1 MMPPWSAFSGL
12 HNSSLFTFDKGFC
25 GLIFQFAMVRWL
37 PPPLQPELL
46 LGFALRDSAVWRPRQ
61 GRRAR
66 GAARSRVGP
75 PESVAP
81 AAPSDPER
89 R

>member
-1 MMPPWSAFSGL
+1 MRKNYTTSQRVMSVYLLWRVYCGITLLPG
-12 HNSSLFTFDKGFC
+12 SLATPSVT
-25 GLIFQFAMVRWL
+25 AWA
-37 PPPLQPELL
+37 L
-46 LGFALRDSAVWRPRQ
+46 LGFALRDSAAVRPRHTR
-61 GRRAR
+61 GAHE

-75 PESVAP
+75 REYVAP

>member
-1 MMPPWSAFSGL
+1 MFATDDAPARQL
-12 HNSSLFTFDKGFC
+12 EYIYLYSS
-25 GLIFQFAMVRWL
+25 QNAQWFAGYPRCRL
-37 PPPLQPELL
+37 AL
-46 LGFALRDSAVWRPRQ
+46 LGFALRDSAAVRPRHTR
-61 GRRAR
+61 GAHE

-75 PESVAP
+75 REYVAP